1 MKKSHKILF
10 TVFAL
15 LCACACF
22 ADAIKVACVGDSITY
37 GAYLQPRE
45 LQCYPAQLAKIL
57 SGGYEVRNFGV
68 NGRTALS
75 KGDYPYVQTAQYR
88 DALNFKPGIVVIGL
102 GTNDSKSQNMAHI
115 ADFERDLSDIARS
128 FAKLDSKPKI
138 YLCIPMP
145 AFCSGKQIDAERVRR
160 EIIPRVRKVAESLG
174 IETIDL
180 YSRFDGKGDLFP
192 DKIHPNA
199 EGAKL
204 MAEIVA
210 KKIAK

>member
-1 MKKSHKILF
+1 
-10 TVFAL
+10 
-15 LCACACF
+15 
-22 ADAIKVACVGDSITY
+22 
-37 GAYLQPRE
+37 
-45 LQCYPAQLAKIL
+45 
-57 SGGYEVRNFGV
+57 
-68 NGRTALS
+68 
-75 KGDYPYVQTAQYR
+75 
-88 DALNFKPGIVVIGL
+88 
-102 GTNDSKSQNMAHI
+102 MARI

-174 IETIDL
+174 LETIDL